1 MSKPVTTH
9 VGVTGRVVNQPIR
22 RGTGLHD
29 ESINGR
35 PATTDEQE
43 ARQRAYQQQRE
54 ADSQLVNV
62 RPWQPGDSSDKW
74 AAVEQAL
81 AAVAR
86 G

>member
-1 MSKPVTTH
+1 MTKVATSH
-9 VGVTGRVVNQPIR
+9 VGVTGRVVNTPIH

-35 PATTDEQE
+35 PGTPDELA

-54 ADSQLVNV
+54 ADSLLVTV
-62 RPWQPGDSSDKW
+62 RPWGD
-74 AAVEQAL
+74 
-81 AAVAR
+81 R